1 MRFPHLRL
9 AAMLRSRSAA
19 LAVGAAVLVT
29 VVAANQPHDEVLGH
43 PQSAAAASTVRA
55 DHRTASPPLRTLQ
68 RRVEFGDASA
78 SHTGAPAVAADTG
91 ILVDLD
97 TRSIIWERNP
107 HLAHAPASTTKLVST
122 LVALVNFAPERQ
134 VTITADALH
143 QAGDETVMG
152 IKAGETYAVADLL
165 AGMLLISG
173 NDAATAL
180 AVDTVGMD
188 RFVAAMNAQIG
199 ALGLHDSHFTTPVG
213 LDDPAQLSSAYD
225 LAAVATVAGD
235 MYPQFRQL
243 VSTIDMQLPASPS
256 HPGFALHNLN
266 RLLSLYP
273 PTVGVKPGYTGNAG
287 PCLVAEAIREGHRML
302 AVLLGAPH
310 LYSDMRMLLDWG
322 FTQRGLK
329 PLVTPAPAPAAPTPA
344 RRPHR

>member
-9 AAMLRSRSAA
+9 SAMLRSRSAA
-19 LAVGAAVLVT
+19 VAVGAAVLVT
-29 VVAANQPHDEVLGH
+29 VVVANQPHDEVLGH
-43 PQSAAAASTVRA
+43 PQSAAASTVRTHSTPA
-55 DHRTASPPLRTLQ
+55 PPLRTLQ

-78 SHTGAPAVAADTG
+78 SHGGAPAVAADSG

-97 TRSIIWERNP
+97 TRTIVWERNP
-107 HLAHAPASTTKLVST
+107 HLSHAPASTTKVVST

-134 VTITADALH
+134 VTITPDALH

-152 IKAGETYAVADLL
+152 IHAGETYTIADLL

-188 RFVAAMNAQIG
+188 RFVAGMNAQMG

-225 LAAVATVAGD
+225 LAAVATVEQETF
-235 MYPQFRQL
+235 PQFRQL
-243 VSTIDMQLPASPS
+243 VSTIDMQLPASQT

-273 PTVGVKPGYTGNAG
+273 PAIGVKPGYTGNAG
-287 PCLVAEAIREGHRML
+287 PCLVAEAVREGHHML
-302 AVLLGAPH
+302 GVLLGAPQ

-322 FTQRGLK
+322 FTQKGLR
-329 PLVTPAPAPAAPTPA
+329 PMVTPPPAPPPPPPA

>member
-1 MRFPHLRL
+1 
-9 AAMLRSRSAA
+9 MLRSRPAA

-29 VVAANQPHDEVLGH
+29 VVAANQPHDQVIGH
-43 PQSAAAASTVRA
+43 PRSAAAASRIRA
-55 DHRTASPPLRTLQ
+55 DSRTAPPPLRTLQ

-78 SHTGAPAVAADTG
+78 SHSGAPAVAADTG

-107 HLAHAPASTTKLVST
+107 HLAHAPASTTKIVST
-122 LVALVNFAPERQ
+122 LVAFVNFAPERQ

-152 IKAGETYAVADLL
+152 IKAGETYTVADLL

-188 RFVAAMNAQIG
+188 RFVATMNAQIG

-213 LDDPAQLSSAYD
+213 LDDPAMLSSAYD
-225 LAAVATVAGD
+225 LAAVATAAGEV
-235 MYPQFRQL
+235 YPQFRQL
-243 VSTIDMQLPASPS
+243 VSTMDMQLPASPS
-256 HPGFALHNLN
+256 HPAFALHNLN

-287 PCLVAEAIREGHRML
+287 PCLVAEAARDGHRMIG
-302 AVLLGAPH
+302 VLLGAPH

-322 FTQRGLK
+322 FTQKGLR
-329 PLVTPAPAPAAPTPA
+329 PLVTPAPAPAPPPAA
-344 RRPHR
+344 RRPRR

>member
-1 MRFPHLRL
+1 
-9 AAMLRSRSAA
+9 MLRSRSAA

-29 VVAANQPHDEVLGH
+29 VVVANQPHDEVIGH
-43 PQSAAAASTVRA
+43 PQSAAAASTIRA
-55 DHRTASPPLRTLQ
+55 RSNAPAPPLRTLQ

-78 SHTGAPAVAADTG
+78 SHPGGPAVATDTG

-97 TRSIIWERNP
+97 TRSIVWERNP
-107 HLAHAPASTTKLVST
+107 HLSHAPASTTKVVST
-122 LVALVNFAPERQ
+122 LVALANFAPDRQ

-143 QAGDETVMG
+143 QAADETVMG
-152 IKAGETYAVADLL
+152 IHAGETYSVADLL
-165 AGMLLISG
+165 SGMLLISG

-188 RFVAAMNAQIG
+188 RFVAAMNAQMG

-213 LDDPAQLSSAYD
+213 LDDPAQVSSAYD
-225 LAAVATVAGD
+225 LAAAATVALE

-243 VSTIDMQLPASPS
+243 VSTIDMQLPATPS
-256 HPGFALHNLN
+256 HPAFALHNLN

-287 PCLVAEAIREGHRML
+287 PCLVAEAVREGHHMMG
-302 AVLLGAPH
+302 VLLGAPH
-310 LYSDMRMLLDWG
+310 LYSDMRSLLDWG
-322 FTQRGLK
+322 FTQVGLRAT
-329 PLVTPAPAPAAPTPA
+329 VTPAPAPPPPPA
-344 RRPHR
+344 RRHR

>member
-29 VVAANQPHDEVLGH
+29 VVVANQPRDEVSH
-43 PQSAAAASTVRA
+43 PRSAAAASTVRA
-55 DHRTASPPLRTLQ
+55 GNAAPSPPLRTMQ

-78 SHTGAPAVAADTG
+78 SHGGAPAVAADSG

-107 HLAHAPASTTKLVST
+107 HLSHAPASTTKIVST
-122 LVALVNFAPERQ
+122 LVALVNFAPDRQ

-152 IKAGETYAVADLL
+152 IHAGETYTIADLL

-188 RFVAAMNAQIG
+188 RFVNAMNAQMA

-213 LDDPAQLSSAYD
+213 LDDAAQLSSAYD
-225 LAAVATVAGD
+225 LAAAATVAQEVF
-235 MYPQFRQL
+235 PQFRQL
-243 VSTIDMQLPASPS
+243 VSTIDMQLPATPG

-273 PTVGVKPGYTGNAG
+273 PTVGIKPGYTGNAG
-287 PCLVAEAIREGHRML
+287 PCLVAEAVREGHHIL
-302 AVLLGAPH
+302 GVLLGAPH
-310 LYSDMRMLLDWG
+310 LYSDMRMLIDWG
-322 FTQRGLK
+322 FTQRGLR
-329 PLVTPAPAPAAPTPA
+329 PMVTPPPAPPPPPPA

>member
-1 MRFPHLRL
+1 
-9 AAMLRSRSAA
+9 MLRSRSAA

-29 VVAANQPHDEVLGH
+29 VVVANQPHDEVSH
-43 PQSAAAASTVRA
+43 PRSAAAASTVRA
-55 DHRTASPPLRTLQ
+55 GNAAPGPPLRTVQ
-68 RRVEFGDASA
+68 RRVEFGDAST
-78 SHTGAPAVAADTG
+78 SHGGAPAVAADSG

-107 HLAHAPASTTKLVST
+107 HLSHAPASTTKIVST
-122 LVALVNFAPERQ
+122 LVALVNFAPDRQ

-152 IKAGETYAVADLL
+152 IHAGETYTVADLL

-180 AVDTVGMD
+180 AVDSVGMD
-188 RFVAAMNAQIG
+188 RFVAAMNAQIA

-225 LAAVATVAGD
+225 LAAVTTVAQE
-235 MYPQFRQL
+235 MFPQFRQL
-243 VSTIDMQLPASPS
+243 VSTIDMQLPATPG

-273 PTVGVKPGYTGNAG
+273 PAVGIKPGYTGNAG
-287 PCLVAEAIREGHRML
+287 PCLVAEAVREGHHIL
-302 AVLLGAPH
+302 GVLLGAPH

-322 FTQRGLK
+322 FVQKGMRPT
-329 PLVTPAPAPAAPTPA
+329 VTPPPAAPPA
-344 RRPHR
+344 RGPHR

>member
-1 MRFPHLRL
+1 MRFPHTRL
-9 AAMLRSRSAA
+9 ASMLRSRSAA

-29 VVAANQPHDEVLGH
+29 VVVANQPRDEVIGH
-43 PQSAAAASTVRA
+43 PQAAAASTVRA
-55 DHRTASPPLRTLQ
+55 GNAAPAPPLRTLQ

-78 SHTGAPAVAADTG
+78 AHSGAPAIAADSG

-107 HLAHAPASTTKLVST
+107 HLSHAPASTTKIVST

-152 IKAGETYAVADLL
+152 IHAGETYTVADLL

-188 RFVAAMNAQIG
+188 RFVAAMNAQMG

-225 LAAVATVAGD
+225 LAAVATADLEVF
-235 MYPQFRQL
+235 PQFRQL
-243 VSTIDMQLPASPS
+243 VSTIDMQLPASQS

-266 RLLSLYP
+266 RLLSIYP
-273 PTVGVKPGYTGNAG
+273 PAVGVKPGYTGNAG
-287 PCLVAEAIREGHRML
+287 PCLVAEAVREGHHML
-302 AVLLGAPH
+302 GVLLGAPQ

-322 FTQRGLK
+322 FTQKGLR
-329 PLVTPAPAPAAPTPA
+329 PMVTPAPAPPPHPPA
-344 RRPHR
+344 RRTHR